1 MEKQIVILGAG
12 AAGLGANYSL
22 KQKGY
27 NPIVLEKDETY
38 GGLCGN
44 FMIAGFRFD
53 RFVHFDFTQID
64 DVFNI
69 FKKSTDMYIH
79 QSNPFNIY
87 NGIWIKHPAQ
97 NNLYPYNEYA
107 LAYMHLETCNCSAS
121 RKMEKILNLHSN
133 SNIYKFYKDDKR

>member
-87 NGIWIKHPAQ
+87 IMAFG
-97 NNLYPYNEYA
+97 
-107 LAYMHLETCNCSAS
+107 
-121 RKMEKILNLHSN
+121 
-133 SNIYKFYKDDKR
+133 

>member
-97 NNLYPYNEYA
+97 NNLYPY
-107 LAYMHLETCNCSAS
+107 
-121 RKMEKILNLHSN
+121 I
-133 SNIYKFYKDDKR
+133 

>member
-44 FMIAGFRFD
+44 FMIAGLILPKLMMSSIFSRSQ
-53 RFVHFDFTQID
+53 QIC
-64 DVFNI
+64 I
-69 FKKSTDMYIH
+69 FI
-79 QSNPFNIY
+79 
-87 NGIWIKHPAQ
+87 
-97 NNLYPYNEYA
+97 NLT
-107 LAYMHLETCNCSAS
+107 HLIFIMA
-121 RKMEKILNLHSN
+121 
-133 SNIYKFYKDDKR
+133 FG

>member
-97 NNLYPYNEYA
+97 NNLYPLSE
-107 LAYMHLETCNCSAS
+107 E
-121 RKMEKILNLHSN
+121 EKRLIV
-133 SNIYKFYKDDKR
+133 DDFKKRPKC

>member
-53 RFVHFDFTQID
+53 RFVHFDLPKLMMSSIFSRSQQIC
-64 DVFNI
+64 I
-69 FKKSTDMYIH
+69 FI
-79 QSNPFNIY
+79 
-87 NGIWIKHPAQ
+87 
-97 NNLYPYNEYA
+97 NLT
-107 LAYMHLETCNCSAS
+107 HLIFIMA
-121 RKMEKILNLHSN
+121 
-133 SNIYKFYKDDKR
+133 FG

>member
-97 NNLYPYNEYA
+97 NNLYPLSEEEKR
-107 LAYMHLETCNCSAS
+107 LIVCSSAG
-121 RKMEKILNLHSN
+121 E
-133 SNIYKFYKDDKR
+133 NISSGCIYGNVCAGAGGGRSDCIYRCI

>member
-64 DVFNI
+64 DVFL
-69 FKKSTDMYIH
+69 SLIH
-79 QSNPFNIY
+79 ISEPTR
-87 NGIWIKHPAQ
+87 
-97 NNLYPYNEYA
+97 PY
-107 LAYMHLETCNCSAS
+107 
-121 RKMEKILNLHSN
+121 
-133 SNIYKFYKDDKR
+133 